1 MQVEVVISKRTDPD
15 LMSLYLAG
23 YALSRMIRDVLS
35 SFANGK
41 PMRIVVDEKA
51 VSSPTDN
58 DPKIVR
64 IAAVIDEKDTKTTA
78 LLRSV
83 RPRRKSSFC
92 KALLRSSLSVLDLGC
107 FFEEQ
112 TYIYSLMER
121 KTASD
126 ISISDYNRKNIKKK
140 QLSSRTGPYS
150 SPRKS
155 GKKRVTVPDSVIT
168 AEQGTASMQ
177 DNDTLNMAD
186 VSDEPATEKYKGEE
200 QVSAAQGEQHI
211 IRMPEQEQTAE
222 DISHERENVTAA
234 VLSPDVEAEDIR
246 TDVSSAADNSGTDLS
261 SEHDDSPATSGMSTP
276 GKAEDAYIY
285 TQPVSASQQKDI
297 KNSVTPQIDTPAPED
312 KSAPAPQDEGIVYID
327 EDEGGNDSMS
337 EDDLLDAFDKL

>member
-35 SFANGK
+35 SFANEK
-41 PMRIVVDEKA
+41 PMRIVVDERA
-51 VSSPTDN
+51 VSSPTDT

-140 QLSSRTGPYS
+140 QLSSRTGPHS
-150 SPRKS
+150 SLRKS

-177 DNDTLNMAD
+177 DNDTLSMAD
-186 VSDEPATEKYKGEE
+186 VSDEPVTEKYKGEE

-211 IRMPEQEQTAE
+211 IRLPEQKQTAE
-222 DISHERENVTAA
+222 DISHERNVTTA
-234 VLSPDVEAEDIR
+234 VLSSDVETEDIR

-261 SEHDDSPATSGMSTP
+261 SEHDDSPAVSGMNTL

-285 TQPVSASQQKDI
+285 TQPVSVSQQKDI
-297 KNSVTPQIDTPAPED
+297 KDSVTPQTDTPAPEN
-312 KSAPAPQDEGIVYID
+312 KPAPAPPDEGIVYID
-327 EDEGGNDSMS
+327 EDEGENDSMS